1 MGYVTLYRK
10 WRPQT
15 FEEVV
20 GQEHIIRTLT
30 NALSDNRVAHAY
42 IFSGPRGTGKTS
54 VAKILAKALNC
65 AKGPTT
71 EPCNEC
77 QSCTEITNSGSLDVV
92 EIDAASNR
100 GIDEIRDL
108 REKVKFLPTGGGT
121 KIYIID
127 EVHMLTPEAFNALL
141 KMLEEPPPHVI
152 FVMATTEPHKV
163 LPTILSRCQR
173 FDFHRLKTDELAGR
187 IKKIAVIEG
196 IDVDD
201 ASVAL
206 IAKQARGGMRD
217 AISTLDQLSSYTG
230 DVIRAPDVAAMLGM
244 VDSGLL
250 FRIADLIKNRDTGGA
265 LVFVN
270 EIVESGWD
278 IRQFTKDLMEHF
290 RNLFVVRN
298 TKDPATVVNATADEL
313 ARLGEQAAGFSQN
326 NLTSVIETLSG
337 LANEMRYAADPR
349 LTLELELVKMTVS
362 REPEAASH
370 EDKQEPKTKTPEPPK
385 EQLTPHAP
393 PAGGQGSRLTTNAE
407 KETPEPSKEQ
417 LTPHAPPAGGQGSRL
432 TADKGSELDTVTRA
446 WEAVLKQVKEKKMST
461 FALIVECRPVAVE
474 GDNVILEFHEQA
486 DFHRTGVEKEAN
498 RKFIED
504 VLRGITGKPY
514 KIKCVMGT
522 QSREP
527 EAVSHEDKQEPK
539 TKTQEPPKEQLT
551 PHASRLTAN
560 EEKQKPETNTA
571 EGEDDKL
578 AAIKGLFDATLLETR
593 EITDED

>member
-71 EPCNEC
+71 KPCNEC

-108 REKVKFLPTGGGT
+108 REKVKFLPTGGGI

-349 LTLELELVKMTVS
+349 LTLELELVKLTVS
-362 REPEAASH
+362 REQRAEGEEPRAESKEQKAASH
-370 EDKQEPKTKTPEPPK
+370 EDKQEPKTKTPEPP
-385 EQLTPHAP
+385 
-393 PAGGQGSRLTTNAE
+393 
-407 KETPEPSKEQ
+407 KEQ

-551 PHASRLTAN
+551 PHAPPAGGQGSRLTAN